1 MSSYIIILSSTID
14 TPGDL
19 QNIEQVITGFS
30 EVLSWSVDLEDCDK
44 ILRLSC
50 IRDIGAELM
59 YLLNQAAV
67 NAALLEVFDEKG
79 RSVIA
84 EVG

>member
-14 TPGDL
+14 SPVDL

-50 IRDIGAELM
+50 TRDIGAELM
-59 YLLNQAAV
+59 NVFSQASV
-67 NAALLEVFDEKG
+67 NAALLEVFDEQG
-79 RSVIA
+79 RSITA
-84 EVG
+84 EVS